1 MGRPA
6 LFVELGAVILGL
18 AVLARGASR
27 AGLSPI
33 PLYLLAGLAFGEG
46 GLLPL
51 VTAEEFIEVGA
62 EVGVILLLLMLGL
75 DFTARELTDAVR
87 TMAPAGA
94 ADLAL
99 NFTPGL
105 IAGLLLGWE
114 VLPALLLGGVTYIS
128 SSGVIA
134 KLLDDLTWT
143 GNRETPVTLSIL
155 VIEDLAMT
163 IYLPLMAVLLAG
175 GGPGQAVTSMVVAIG
190 AALMVLLLSLRFGDR
205 LSRLA
210 LSPSNEGVLLT
221 ILGLAL
227 VVAGLAE
234 EVGSSA
240 AVGAFLVGIAISGA
254 AADRARA
261 LLTPLRDLFAAV
273 FFAFLGF
280 QVDPAMIPPVLGP
293 AIALAAVSATTKVA
307 TGWWSARR
315 AGVGRMGGARAAVAL
330 IARGEFSL
338 VIAGLA
344 VAAGIEPEIGP
355 LTATFVILLAVVGP
369 VAAKAVDHLAARRAG
384 SRSPG
389 SADGTMGA
397 A

>member
-1 MGRPA
+1 M

-62 EVGVILLLLMLGL
+62 EIGVILLLLMLGL

-344 VAAGIEPEIGP
+344 VAAGIEPEVGP